1 MVQGGEKMVGG
12 EPRMF
17 QRDGSSR
24 TEPGGN
30 DFVRTV
36 DVDLRTRN
44 TSRSTRSQATR
55 LQGH

>member
-1 MVQGGEKMVGG
+1 MVQGGAEMVGG

-30 DFVRTV
+30 EFVRTV
-36 DVDLRTRN
+36 DDDLRT
-44 TSRSTRSQATR
+44 
-55 LQGH
+55 